1 VSEVTPKILPE
12 ELAVKSALPAIRAS
26 IAKTL
31 MTKYGLTQMRVAE
44 LLGVTQTAISYYIS
58 NKRGAAAQ
66 ESIQADEIKKT
77 VIEISS
83 MLVQKEIDRR
93 AVATKLTEALR
104 YIKRNRLLC
113 DVHKQYEPQLDSDA
127 CDVCD
132 IA

>member
-1 VSEVTPKILPE
+1 MSEVTPKILPE

>member
-1 VSEVTPKILPE
+1 MSEVTPKILPE

-58 NKRGAAAQ
+58 NKRGSAAQ